1 MYYYYYFDPPA
12 YSTTQVEEASRA
24 TIIST
29 AVVENNQHTEFTFNS
44 DHIALDLTPSV
55 VYSLSANSSAVTK
68 SAWYKGKGRR

>member
-29 AVVENNQHTEFTFNS
+29 AVVENYEVPFVQVFT
-44 DHIALDLTPSV
+44 T
-55 VYSLSANSSAVTK
+55 SLLK
-68 SAWYKGKGRR
+68 FILPCYY